1 MPEAQHPLYIRL
13 LVEHGYAF
21 WGEVHRILSADLRER
36 DLVALAS
43 FSSDGTF
50 VVSVT
55 SLELALAVLRD
66 LPSFRKPVRDI
77 ERGPRAEPTM
87 LCLVHVILVDPTETL
102 LRSIA
107 VRPEAPDAST

>member
-21 WGEVHRILSADLRER
+21 WGEVHRILSADRNER

-43 FSSDGTF
+43 FSSDGTL

-55 SLELALAVLRD
+55 SLELAVLRD
-66 LPSFRKPVRDI
+66 LPSFRKSVRDI
-77 ERGPRAEPTM
+77 EQGPRAEPTM
-87 LCLVHVILVDPTETL
+87 LCLVHVILVDPTEAI